1 MNSSWNS
8 LEGTQLNSSLYMA
21 PKIILSPP
29 HCHRR
34 GDPYYR
40 RTVKN
45 KLWQA
50 DAVLL
55 QTYKH
60 MNAQKVLMENVS
72 GVLDN
77 SIWVTCLREKTSST
91 KHQRVK
97 GYFSTTFHDKA
108 ENLPIS
114 WYYAFFTF
122 KISELQRMLNY
133 FKYQQRNSTWS
144 LPQN

>member
-77 SIWVTCLREKTSST
+77 SI
-91 KHQRVK
+91 
-97 GYFSTTFHDKA
+97 
-108 ENLPIS
+108 
-114 WYYAFFTF
+114 
-122 KISELQRMLNY
+122 
-133 FKYQQRNSTWS
+133 
-144 LPQN
+144 